1 MPNWSATPIMAM
13 VLPILPS
20 ERSFENTSAAESAI
34 SVAVPSSQKLF
45 GQRLA
50 NSGERSVVAV
60 TRICG

>member
-1 MPNWSATPIMAM
+1 MPNWSATPTMAM
-13 VLPILPS
+13 VFPILPS
-20 ERSFENTSAAESAI
+20 ERILENTSVADTAI